1 MFEIFLTYEAQ
12 KQLDNLK
19 TERIGNSAMDFQ
31 LDRPGGYHGEADQ
44 YLPDVIRDL
53 KRVLIKTQD
62 SFSYKTLYLSKR
74 NLGELAS
81 VLVEFAED
89 IHDDIGIW
97 EAVERYYLEFFGIR
111 LPFIPQSNE
120 NAEPKELNKLRICH
134 LLWVLYPEIKPQLV
148 LSPTH
153 KGLFPLATVISDFL
167 EDRFAKIPRG
177 SGIKT
182 FLAQSNTF
190 GWDIKKKLVWL
201 GQHSYLFRHCFQNYL
216 KDNGGRA
223 VIPVIDDFICQETT
237 AWSGL
242 GVIDILAAA
251 LDITKVQRSTLRRWY
266 ERHAALYK
274 IVKIEKEFMEAVN
287 LINDKLY
294 TIRVGEGITP
304 FEAQQVVFGS
314 LAPWNDE
321 WYWSG
326 EQKLYNNI
334 SDEVLPQLKNTF
346 LQTSARVAYRY
357 CEQLAEKT
365 KERVKIQYHDFVKY
379 HGNDFVIY
387 PDGLSLAADMQKE
400 YRLLY
405 ESQPK
410 EAVSEVMKKHNLQNP
425 WARIS
430 LPPQIMNANN
440 GIGVYFNES
449 EGQEIMA
456 GFNDVVSGFRKKGID
471 LTEDEKD
478 AIRDF
483 VYSDSISPQFVKKLV
498 YEYGDASIA
507 SAFLISENY
516 DAYYLD
522 YLLRRH
528 KGHFYKNRYPCV
540 SFV

>member
-1 MFEIFLTYEAQ
+1 
-12 KQLDNLK
+12 
-19 TERIGNSAMDFQ
+19 MDFQ
-31 LDRPGGYHGEADQ
+31 LDRPEGYKGVADH

-53 KRVLIKTQD
+53 KHLLIKTQD
-62 SFSYKTLYLSKR
+62 SFSYKALHLSKR

-81 VLVEFAED
+81 VLVAFAED
-89 IHDDIGIW
+89 VYNDIGIW
-97 EAVERYYLEFFGIR
+97 EAVEAYYLEYFGIR

-120 NAEPKELNKLRICH
+120 TAEPKELNKLRICH
-134 LLWVLYPEIKPQLV
+134 LLWVLYPEIKPQLI
-148 LSPTH
+148 LSPTY
-153 KGLFPLATVISDFL
+153 KGLLQLAAVISDFL
-167 EDRFAKIPRG
+167 EDRFAKSPRG

-182 FLAQSNTF
+182 FLAQPNTF
-190 GWDIKKKLVWL
+190 GWDVKKKLVWL
-201 GQHSYLFRHCFQNYL
+201 GRHSYLFRHCFQNYL
-216 KDNGGRA
+216 KDNGGKV

-237 AWSGL
+237 VWSGL
-242 GVIDILAAA
+242 GVIDILASV
-251 LDITKVQRSTLRRWY
+251 LDITQEQRSTLRRWH

-274 IVKIEKEFMEAVN
+274 IVKIEKECMEAVN
-287 LINDKLY
+287 LINDKPY
-294 TIRVGEGITP
+294 TIRVGEGIMP
-304 FEAQQVVFGS
+304 FETQHIVFGS
-314 LAPWNDE
+314 LVPWNDE

-326 EQKLYNNI
+326 EQKLCKI
-334 SDEVLPQLKNTF
+334 SDESLPELKNTF
-346 LQTSARVAYRY
+346 LQTSSTVAYRY
-357 CEQLAEKT
+357 CEQLAEKAR
-365 KERVKIQYHDFVKY
+365 ERIKIHYNDFVKY
-379 HGNDFVIY
+379 HGDDFIIY
-387 PDGLSLAADMQKE
+387 PDGLSLAADTQKE

-430 LPPQIMNANN
+430 FPPQIMNAKD

-456 GFNDVVSGFRKKGID
+456 GFNDVVSGFRKNGIN
-471 LTEDEKD
+471 LTEDEMD
-478 AIRDF
+478 AVRDF
-483 VYSDSISPQFVKKLV
+483 MYSDSISPQFVRKLV
-498 YEYGDASIA
+498 NEYGDASIA